1 MKSTILLLI
10 FLIFEIQCATENEKI
25 VWKFLKKEGLTDAG
39 AGGLMGNLQAESN
52 MRSVVYENIYKPKFG
67 SDQDYVDAVNNGT
80 YTKFV
85 DDGVGFGLAQWTFS
99 SRKEALL
106 ELCEGKI
113 GDLNCQLKY
122 LMIEL
127 KNDFEE
133 ILAMLK
139 TSTDLYA
146 CTIKVMTDFER
157 SGDYSEALKK
167 FRYQLAKNIYNEFSG
182 TPIEDDDDKKGKTYK
197 IQPGDTLSGIAAK
210 FGTTVEELCKLND
223 IEDPDIIYAG
233 QILILPEN
241 SED

>member
-157 SGDYSEALKK
+157 TGEYEVLNQ

-182 TPIEDDDDKKGKTYK
+182 SPIDDDENDGKTYR
-197 IQPGDTLSGIAAK
+197 IQPGNTLSGN
-210 FGTTVEELCKLND
+210 VEKLK
-223 IEDPDIIYAG
+223 
-233 QILILPEN
+233 ILLKN
-241 SED
+241 YVN

>member
-1 MKSTILLLI
+1 MK
-10 FLIFEIQCATENEKI
+10 
-25 VWKFLKKEGLTDAG
+25 
-39 AGGLMGNLQAESN
+39 
-52 MRSVVYENIYKPKFG
+52 
-67 SDQDYVDAVNNGT
+67 
-80 YTKFV
+80 
-85 DDGVGFGLAQWTFS
+85 
-99 SRKEALL
+99 
-106 ELCEGKI
+106 
-113 GDLNCQLKY
+113 
-122 LMIEL
+122 EL

-157 SGDYSEALKK
+157 TGEYEVLNQ

-182 TPIEDDDDKKGKTYK
+182 SPIDDDENDGKTYK

-223 IEDPDIIYAG
+223 IEDPDVIYAG
-233 QILILPEN
+233 QVLILPEN